1 MELVHGQHSVS
12 LEKSGRLTKLQYNGR
27 TLLKEDEGKP
37 ILFIG
42 FGEEEID
49 MYRGNYQ
56 IEDNIIERTPLYIR
70 NIAEENDG
78 WMIHFSQKNVEEI
91 AFVLGVS
98 LDEAG
103 LLVIKPEIKESGINR
118 FWLRVDATKEEKV
131 YGCGEQPSYFNL
143 RGKRFPLWTSEPGV
157 GRNKKTMTT
166 WLADV
171 KDKAGGDYY
180 TTYYPEQTFVS
191 TQKYFVNISSFAYA
205 EFNFKN
211 EAYHELQV
219 WEVPEK
225 IVFGSAENYVDL
237 IEVLTDFVG
246 RPPALPDWVFE
257 GVIVGVQGGT
267 DRVESVTETL
277 RANNVAVAGVFIQDW
292 EGIRMTSFGKRLF
305 WDWKWSSVV
314 YPKLDTK
321 IYDWKAKGIR
331 VMSYINPYVCNDGTL
346 YAYAAEHGYLANT
359 IDGDIYLVDFGEFY
373 CGIVDFTNPAAF
385 EWFKEVIKVNMIDF
399 GFDGWMAD
407 FGEYLPTDVVL
418 YDGSD
423 PMIMHNKWPL
433 LWAKVNYEAIEER
446 GKLGEIVYFM
456 RAGTRGSQKYC
467 TLMWAGDQSVMW
479 EYDDGLASVIPSILS
494 TGMTGCGFN
503 HSDIGGYTSL
513 HNNIRSKELFLRWT
527 EMATFA
533 PFMRTHEGNRPTENF
548 QIYNDVDAMQ
558 HFALFTNMFKALANY
573 TKKLVMETAAKG
585 TPVNR
590 PIFMHYED
598 DAYAYDLKYQFMFG
612 RDILV
617 APVCDE
623 SVEVAEVYLPE
634 DNWIHVWSGVEYG
647 GGKYIV
653 NAPLGEPPVF
663 YRKESEVS
671 EVLVKYKK

>member
-1 MELVHGQHSVS
+1 MELLRANNQIK
-12 LEKSGRLTKLQYNGR
+12 LEKKAGETNIIYNGR
-27 TLLKEDEGKP
+27 TIFTDRQNAAM
-37 ILFIG
+37 LFIG
-42 FGEEEID
+42 HGEEEID

-56 IEDNIIERTPLYIR
+56 IEDNINERTPLYLQNTEAQADHWLLHYSR
-70 NIAEENDG
+70 KG
-78 WMIHFSQKNVEEI
+78 SVQT
-91 AFVLGVS
+91 AFTLKICLG
-98 LDEAG
+98 ETG
-103 LLVIKPEIKESGINR
+103 LLVVVPTIKETGINR
-118 FWLRVDATKEEKV
+118 FWLRVVATKEEKI

-143 RGKRFPLWTSEPGV
+143 RGKSFPLWTSEPGV

-191 TQKYFVNISSFAYA
+191 TKKYFVHVASFAYA

-211 EAYHELQV
+211 ETYHELQV
-219 WEVPEK
+219 WEIPEK
-225 IVFGSAENYVDL
+225 IIFGSAENYIDL
-237 IEVLTDFVG
+237 LEVLTDFVG
-246 RPPALPDWVFE
+246 RAPALPDWVFE

-267 DRVESVTETL
+267 ERVESVTETL

-292 EGIRMTSFGKRLF
+292 EGIRVTSFGKRLF
-305 WDWKWSSVV
+305 WDWKWSSTI

-321 IYDWKAKGIR
+321 IFAWKAKGLR

-346 YAYAAEHGYLANT
+346 YAHAAEHGYLAKN
-359 IDGDIYLVDFGEFY
+359 GSGGIYLVDFGEFD
-373 CGIVDFTNPAAF
+373 CGIVDFTNPQAF
-385 EWFKEVIKVNMIDF
+385 EWFKEIIKVNMIDF

-418 YDGSD
+418 HDGSD

-433 LWAKVNYEAIEER
+433 LWAKVNYEAIQER

-456 RAGTRGSQKYC
+456 RAGTSGSQKYC

-494 TGMTGCGFN
+494 TGMTGCAFN

-513 HNNIRSKELFLRWT
+513 HNNTRSKELFLRWA

-558 HFALFTNMFKALANY
+558 HFALFTNMFKSLTAY
-573 TKKLVMETAAKG
+573 TKQLVEEAATKG

-598 DAYAYDLKYQFMFG
+598 DQEAYDLKYQFMFG
-612 RDILV
+612 PDILV
-617 APVCDE
+617 APVCDQ
-623 SVEVAEVYLPE
+623 SVEVWEAYLPE
-634 DNWIHVWSGVEYG
+634 DNWIHLWSGTEYR
-647 GGKYIV
+647 GGKHIV
-653 NAPLGEPPVF
+653 SAPIGEPPVF
-663 YRKESEVS
+663 YRKDSDVAKI
-671 EVLVKYKK
+671 LVKYQK